1 MRISPEPGVARP
13 RVARPSATEPSA
25 TEPRG
30 TSGRRAS
37 RLTASDAVLWDLDR
51 DPVLRSTI
59 TAIAVMDR
67 APDWEALRDRIERAT
82 YLVPELRRRVEPA
95 RLGIGPPRWIED
107 VELDLDV
114 HLRRVRAPE
123 PGTFRQV
130 LDIAQPIA
138 ATAFDP
144 GRPLWE
150 FTLVEGLQDGG
161 AALVQKLHHSITDGV
176 GAVQLALLVLD
187 PVADPE
193 DPGIAVQL
201 LDESADPATS
211 GRSAGVFRR
220 PLAATAS
227 LVSAASSIV
236 ASVVTRPIDTVRSAG
251 ALLGDVGR
259 LVAPAP
265 TTTALMAG
273 RGTGRHFHTIDIP
286 VRDLHEAGHLAGG
299 TVNDALLA
307 AVVEGLRRY
316 HEFHEVGLQQL
327 SITMPVSRRR
337 EDDEVGGN
345 HFTPARF
352 TLPAGPMHPVERIHS
367 VGRIAHRWQHSQA
380 LGLTDSIAGALDRL
394 PPAAVTVVMG
404 SMLKGID
411 VVVTNVPG
419 PPAGWYLAGA
429 EVLAEYAM
437 APTSGAAINV
447 ALVSVGPTAC
457 IGVAV
462 DVVAVPDDDVLID
475 CLVQGFRTIEE
486 LCSAEPDEA

>member
-1 MRISPEPGVARP
+1 MNVSREPGADPDR
-13 RVARPSATEPSA
+13 RSRRLSASE
-25 TEPRG
+25 
-30 TSGRRAS
+30 
-37 RLTASDAVLWDLDR
+37 AVLWDLDR

-59 TAIAVMDR
+59 TAIAVLDR
-67 APDWEALRDRIERAT
+67 PPDWDRLRDRIERAT
-82 YLVPELRRRVEPA
+82 YLMPELRRHIEPA
-95 RLGIGPPRWIED
+95 RFGIGSPLWVED
-107 VELDLDV
+107 ADVDLDV
-114 HLRRVRAPE
+114 HLRRIRAAG
-123 PGTFRQV
+123 PGTFREV

-138 ATAFDP
+138 ETAFDP

-161 AALVQKLHHSITDGV
+161 AALVQKMHHSITDGV
-176 GAVQLALLVLD
+176 GGVQLALLVLD

-193 DPGIAVQL
+193 PEDAVRP
-201 LDESADPATS
+201 DAVTTDGAASD
-211 GRSAGVFRR
+211 RSTGPLAR
-220 PLAATAS
+220 PL
-227 LVSAASSIV
+227 SAVADLASSAV
-236 ASVVTRPIDTVRSAG
+236 STAASVVTRPLDTMRSAG
-251 ALLGDVGR
+251 SLLGDVGR
-259 LVAPAP
+259 LIAPAP

-273 RGTGRHFHTIDIP
+273 RGTGRRFHTIDIP
-286 VRDLHEAGHLAGG
+286 VRELREAGHLAGG

-316 HEFHEVGLQQL
+316 HEFHEVGLQRL
-327 SITMPVSRRR
+327 SVTMPINRRR
-337 EDDEVGGN
+337 EDHDVGGN

-367 VGRIAHRWQHSQA
+367 VGRIAHRWQHSPA

-394 PPAAVTVVMG
+394 PPAAVTVAMG

-419 PPAGWYLAGA
+419 PPAGWYLGGA

-437 APTSGAAINV
+437 APTAGAAINV

-475 CLVQGFRTIEE
+475 CLVQGFRTIEA
-486 LCSAEPDEA
+486 LCSAQPDEA

>member
-1 MRISPEPGVARP
+1 MSN
-13 RVARPSATEPSA
+13 S
-25 TEPRG
+25 TEPRA
-30 TSGRRAS
+30 TRPRATESRAAEPSPASGRRAN

-59 TAIAVMDR
+59 TAIGVLDR
-67 APDWEALRDRIERAT
+67 APDWEVLRDRIERAT
-82 YLVPELRRRVEPA
+82 YLVPELRRCVEPA
-95 RLGIGPPRWIED
+95 RFGVGPPRWIED
-107 VELDLDV
+107 MELDLDV
-114 HLRRVRAPE
+114 HLRRVRSPE

-161 AALVQKLHHSITDGV
+161 AALVQKMHHSITDGV

-187 PVADPE
+187 PVAEPQDP
-193 DPGIAVQL
+193 DVAVRSV
-201 LDESADPATS
+201 DDAAERATS
-211 GRSAGVFRR
+211 PRSTGALRR
-220 PLAATAS
+220 PLAA
-227 LVSAASSIV
+227 SAALASTAASTAASV
-236 ASVVTRPIDTVRSAG
+236 AASVVTRPLDAARSAG

-259 LVAPAP
+259 LLAPAP
-265 TTTALMAG
+265 TTTPLMAD
-273 RGTGRHFHTIDIP
+273 RGTSRRFHTIDIP
-286 VRDLHEAGHLAGG
+286 LHELHEAGHLAGG

-327 SITMPVSRRR
+327 SITMPVNRRR
-337 EDDEVGGN
+337 EDDDVGGN

-352 TLPAGPMHPVERIHS
+352 TLPAGPMHPVERIHA
-367 VGRIAHRWQHSQA
+367 VGRISHRWQHSQA

-457 IGVAV
+457 VGVAV

-486 LCSAEPDEA
+486 LCSADPDDA

>member
-1 MRISPEPGVARP
+1 MN
-13 RVARPSATEPSA
+13 SATEP
-25 TEPRG
+25 G
-30 TSGRRAS
+30 VTSDRRS
-37 RLTASDAVLWDLDR
+37 NRLTVSDAVLWDLDR

-59 TAIAVMDR
+59 TAIAVLDR
-67 APDWEALRDRIERAT
+67 PPDWDRLRDRIERAT
-82 YLVPELRRRVEPA
+82 YLVPELRRHVEPP
-95 RLGIGPPRWIED
+95 RFGIGPPRWIED
-107 VELDLDV
+107 VDLDLDV
-114 HLRRVRAPE
+114 HLRRIRAPE

-161 AALVQKLHHSITDGV
+161 AALVQKMHHSITDGV
-176 GAVQLALLVLD
+176 GGVQLALLVLD
-187 PVADPE
+187 PVE
-193 DPGIAVQL
+193 DPAEPEAAVPPV
-201 LDESADPATS
+201 EAPANRVAS
-211 GRSAGVFRR
+211 SRWAGVLR
-220 PLAATAS
+220 PLAATAGITS
-227 LVSAASSIV
+227 SAASAA
-236 ASVVTRPIDTVRSAG
+236 ASVVTRPLDTMRSAG

-259 LVAPAP
+259 LLAPAP

-273 RGTGRHFHTIDIP
+273 RGAGRRFHTIDIP
-286 VRDLHEAGHLAGG
+286 VHALHEAGHLAGG

-327 SITMPVSRRR
+327 SVTMPVSRRR
-337 EDDEVGGN
+337 ETDDVGGN

-352 TLPAGPMHPVERIHS
+352 TLPAGPMHPVERIHA
-367 VGRIAHRWQHSQA
+367 VGRVARRWQHSQA
-380 LGLTDSIAGALDRL
+380 LELTGSIAGALEQL
-394 PPAAVTVVMG
+394 PSAAVAVVMG

-419 PPAGWYLAGA
+419 PPSGWYLGGA

-437 APTSGAAINV
+437 APTSGAAVNV

-457 IGVAV
+457 VGVAV
-462 DVVAVPDDDVLID
+462 DVRAVPDDEVLID
-475 CLVQGFRTIEE
+475 CLVHGFRTIEE
-486 LCSAEPDEA
+486 LCPAAPDEG